1 MKKVSNTNIDD
12 PIEFPNY
19 WDINGD
25 INIDIIIDLGETV
38 EICSK
43 NMEILQLLKVL

>member
-1 MKKVSNTNIDD
+1 MNKVWNTNIDD

-25 INIDIIIDLGETV
+25 IKIDIIIDLGETV
-38 EICSK
+38 EFVAITWK
-43 NMEILQLLKVL
+43 FYNF